1 MKTKKWCSFITAGIW
16 LFLAGA
22 VADAQITTGAIRG
35 YVRDTSGAGVVNAT
49 VTAKLVEQQSV
60 RTTQT
65 NDEGFYEL
73 LAMPPGNYEITFEA
87 KGFQR
92 EIRSGIQLSVNQNL
106 RVDAGL
112 QVGAIET
119 QITVT
124 SAAPLVDTNSNQLS
138 GLIDERRIVDLP
150 TNGRNVISLAGIL
163 PGVTNVKAPQQLSD
177 SRGGPEMD
185 VNGGRPNMNLFTFNG
200 AYFNN
205 PSRNTGMNYPP
216 PDAIQEVRILT
227 HDFSAEYGHN
237 PGSQVN
243 VVSKSGTNEF
253 HGAAWDFLR
262 NDALNARNFFSP
274 SVPTLKQN
282 QFGAVAGAP
291 IIKNKVFIFGAYQG
305 LTDHRQAQSVVAAV
319 PSAAQ
324 RSGDFTALTTK
335 LVNPVD
341 PITKQPLTDAS
352 GNPCV
357 ANNRIAQG
365 CISPAT
371 QKLLAFVPTAANNA
385 ITSLAQSPRRG
396 DVYLSRVD
404 WNVSD
409 RHRIYGNFFYDR
421 NSYTN
426 PFASGG
432 NIPGYDTE
440 SFTQETRQLAIN
452 DTYTIR
458 PNLLNEFTFSWLSSP
473 SNQVQNKTTD
483 PSSFGINMPQY
494 VPTGAVGVDVGGNF
508 NLGSG
513 FTTKFSGNTFQYR
526 EGLNWIKGRHSF
538 KFGYELLHTGF
549 RQIFIGSPNF
559 SFNGSFTGD
568 PYADFLLGRFQSL
581 SLGFGVRD
589 NNAYTD
595 WHSAFF
601 QDQWKIT
608 PRLTLTYGLRYEPF
622 LPWKDRKDRIDT
634 VVPGR
639 QSTVIPD
646 APPGVL
652 FPGDVPKGLASA
664 DLNNFAPR
672 IGFAFDVFGD
682 GRTSVRGGYGV
693 FYESI
698 NADSVAQENP
708 PFAGST
714 TIFGGRLDNPFG
726 SLGLTPPPATLTGQ
740 FGCTKISAYPGYSCP
755 LFPLPVNGLFTDTS
769 LRTPYIQSWN
779 LSVQRQVTGST
790 MIEVNYAGKIG
801 TKIEALR
808 TFNPARFVNSP
819 RDGSPPSPQNVN
831 DRVVFEPGILGAQSY
846 MLGNDFRSWYHSLQ
860 IQVTKR
866 FSKGLS
872 VLSNYTLSKS
882 IDTSSTDNL
891 GGTVSNPFNLRDER
905 GRSNWDRT
913 HSFVASWLYSPPATF
928 SNEAAKL
935 LIGGWTFGGITTIQS
950 GLPLTFT
957 MGDDVALDGTG
968 GGQHAQLKPGITA
981 SDITI
986 SHPDRNAFVRNF
998 FNTGAFVP
1006 TNQVPRGI
1014 YGNAGRG
1021 LISGPAYSNTDLS
1034 ALKDFVIHERWGL
1047 QFRSEFFNAF
1057 NQVNFG
1063 NPTTRVNSSTFG
1075 QIRSASPGRVIQ
1087 FALKMIW

>member
-1 MKTKKWCSFITAGIW
+1 MTTKRWGSLLATGIW
-16 LFLAGA
+16 LIATA
-22 VADAQITTGAIRG
+22 VIAQAQITTGAIRG
-35 YVRDTSGAGVVNAT
+35 YVRDTSGAAIVNAI
-49 VTAKLVEQQSV
+49 VTAKLVDQQSV

-65 NDEGFYEL
+65 NAEGFYEL
-73 LAMPPGNYEITFEA
+73 LAMPPGGYELGFEA
-87 KGFQR
+87 KGFQK
-92 EIRSGIQLSVNQNL
+92 EIRSGIALSVNQNL
-106 RVDAGL
+106 RVDSSL
-112 QVGAIET
+112 QIGTVET
-119 QITVT
+119 QVNVT
-124 SAAPLVDTNSNQLS
+124 AAAPLVDTNSHELS

-163 PGVTNVKAPQQLSD
+163 PGVTGVKAPQQLSD
-177 SRGGPEMD
+177 SRGGPEMN

-237 PGSQVN
+237 PGSQVT

-253 HGAAWDFLR
+253 HGSAWEFLR

-274 SVPTLKQN
+274 SVPALKQN

-291 IIKNKVFIFGAYQG
+291 IIKNKLFVFGAYQG

-319 PSAAQ
+319 LSPAE
-324 RSGDFTALTTK
+324 RSGDFTGLSTRLT
-335 LVNPVD
+335 NPVD
-341 PITKQPLTDAS
+341 PVTKQPLTDSA

-357 ANNRIAQG
+357 VNNRISQG
-365 CISPAT
+365 CISPAY
-371 QKLLAFVPTAANNA
+371 QKLLPFVPTSPDNQ

-396 DVYLSRVD
+396 DVYMPRVD

-409 RHRIYGNFFYDR
+409 KHRIYGNFFYDR

-426 PFASGG
+426 PFSASG
-432 NIPGYDTE
+432 NIPGYNNE
-440 SFTQETRQLAIN
+440 SFTQETKQLAVN

-473 SNQVQNKTTD
+473 SNQLQNKTAD
-483 PSSFGINMPQY
+483 PSTFGINMPQY
-494 VPTGAVGVDVGGNF
+494 VPTGTVSVDVGGNF

-513 FTTKFSGNTFQYR
+513 FTTKFSGNTYQYR

-549 RQIFIGSPNF
+549 RQVFIGSPGF
-559 SFNGSFTGD
+559 TFNGSFTGD
-568 PYADFLLGRFQSL
+568 PYADFVLGRFQSL
-581 SLGFGVRD
+581 SLNFGVRD

-595 WHSAFF
+595 WHSAYF
-601 QDQWKIT
+601 QDQWKVT
-608 PRLTLTYGLRYEPF
+608 PRLTVTYGLRYEPF

-634 VVPGR
+634 FVAGR
-639 QSTVIPD
+639 QSTAVPD
-646 APPGVL
+646 APPGIL
-652 FPGDVPKGLASA
+652 FPGDVPRGLANA

-672 IGFAFDVFGD
+672 IGFAYDVFGD
-682 GRTSVRGGYGV
+682 GRTSVRGGYGF

-714 TIFGGRLDNPFG
+714 TAFGGSLDNPFG
-726 SLGLTPPPATLTGQ
+726 SLGLTPPPVTLSGK
-740 FGCTKISAYPGYSCP
+740 FGCTKVATYPGYDCP

-779 LSVQRQVTGST
+779 LSIQRQITTST
-790 MIEVNYAGKIG
+790 MVEVNYAGKIG
-801 TKIEALR
+801 TKLEALR

-819 RDGSPPSPQNVN
+819 LDGSPPSPQNVN
-831 DRVVFEPGILGAQSY
+831 DRVVFEPGIMGAQSY

-866 FSKGLS
+866 FSKGLT
-872 VLSNYTLSKS
+872 VLSNYTLSRS

-891 GGTVSNPFNLRDER
+891 GATVANPFNLRDER
-905 GRSNWDRT
+905 GRSDWDRR
-913 HSFVASWLYSPPATF
+913 HSFVASWLYTPPIRF
-928 SNEAAKL
+928 SNQLATSL
-935 LIGGWTFGGITTIQS
+935 LGGWTFGGITTIQS
-950 GLPLTFT
+950 GRPLTFT

-968 GGQHAQLKPGITA
+968 GDQHAQLMPGVTTA
-981 SDITI
+981 NITI
-986 SHPDRNAFVRNF
+986 DHPSRDAFVNTF
-998 FNTGAFVP
+998 FNTAAFAP
-1006 TNQVPRGI
+1006 TNQVSRGV

-1034 ALKDFVIHERWGL
+1034 ALKDFVIREPVRL
-1047 QFRSEFFNAF
+1047 QFRSEFFNVF
-1057 NQVNFG
+1057 NQVNFN
-1063 NPTTRVNSSTFG
+1063 NPTTQVNSSTFG
-1075 QIRSASPGRVIQ
+1075 RIRSASPGRIIQ
-1087 FALKMIW
+1087 FALKLIW